1 MDNFVGTPRHLV
13 LIDGHSLAYRAFYAL
28 PDTLRTS
35 TGEPTNA
42 VFGFTS
48 MLIKLLSERDPD
60 AVVVAFD
67 KGRDEQRA
75 ALFPGYKAQRDAPP
89 ETFRPQVDLIRR
101 VVDAFGFPLLEQQ
114 GVEADDL
121 IATVA
126 TDAVHNGWQ
135 VSIVTG
141 DRDALQLVQP
151 GITVLYTVKGISEL
165 AALDAAAV
173 EEKYGVTPAQYRDY
187 AALRGDTS
195 DNLPGVPGVGEK
207 TAAKLLQQFGS
218 VAALYDSL
226 DQVAGAKV
234 VESLKANAEQVRINQ
249 NVMMLKTDVDVTLD
263 VASLEPIRIDM
274 DVLAPLFD
282 ALQFRSL
289 YDRLLRDVAVE
300 PPTLSAQ
307 TTTQDSTVHSVDLRA
322 FATWWER
329 AGASHVAVAVHTEGI
344 CPDIALTQLAA
355 TTGDGEV
362 YVCDVDGA
370 DAPIVLRA
378 VADAAARII
387 THDSKQLCH
396 AFAAYGLDVG
406 PVFFDTQL
414 AAYLLAPD
422 RNDVTLAALVGQYL
436 GRPHHAADSES
447 TDGQLSFVV
456 DTAVTHRAVGQDATA
471 IWELYDVLHARL
483 GEAEQQ
489 ELHDTIESPLA
500 PVLATMERRG
510 IALDLDVLDELRQ
523 RLNTKI
529 AALADEIYGYA
540 EEKFNLASGPQ
551 LQRILFDVL
560 KLPKTRKIKTGY
572 STDAKALARLVD
584 HHPIVPALLAWRES
598 TKLLTTYVDALPPLR
613 HAKTGR
619 IHTTF
624 SQTSTATGRLSSFK
638 PNLQNIPIRRG
649 EGREIRRA
657 FVPSGGYDRLLV
669 ADYSQIEL
677 RLLAHLSKDPG
688 LLDAFASGEDIHAT
702 TAAKVF
708 DTPLADVDTVL
719 RDRAKAVNYGLA
731 YGLTAYG
738 LAQQLDIPVD
748 DAEQLV
754 NAYFA
759 RFPGVK
765 TYLDQVVEDARSTGY
780 TTTLFGRRRYLPDL
794 ASDNRN
800 LRQNAER
807 MALNAP
813 IQGTAADIIKRAMIV
828 LEHELTASGVGAR
841 MLLQVHDEVVLEVV
855 ERDVGQ
861 ATDLVVDV
869 LSHIA
874 ALDVPLDVD
883 TATGLTWYDAQKH

>member
-1 MDNFVGTPRHLV
+1 MGTPRHLV

-28 PDTLRTS
+28 PDTLRTT

-48 MLIKLLSERDPD
+48 MLIKLLAERDPD
-60 AVVVAFD
+60 AVIVAFD
-67 KGRDEQRA
+67 KGRDEQRT

-101 VVDAFGFPLLEQQ
+101 VVNAFGFPLLEKQ

-126 TDAVHNGWQ
+126 TDAIANGWHA
-135 VSIVTG
+135 SIVTG

-173 EEKYGVTPAQYRDY
+173 EDKYGVSPAQYLDY
-187 AALRGDTS
+187 AALRGDNS

-218 VAALYDSL
+218 VDALYENL
-226 DQVAGAKV
+226 DQVRGVKV
-234 VESLKANAEQVRINQ
+234 VENLKENVAQVRVNQ
-249 NVMMLKTDVDVTLD
+249 NVMTLKTDVEVSVDVT
-263 VASLEPIRIDM
+263 ALEPIQIDM
-274 DVLAPLFD
+274 DELAPLFD
-282 ALQFRSL
+282 ALQFRTL
-289 YDRLLRDVAVE
+289 YERLLRDVSVQ
-300 PPTLSAQ
+300 PPTV
-307 TTTQDSTVHSVDLRA
+307 DSTVATKDLAVRSVDTDA
-322 FATWWER
+322 FSAWWETT
-329 AGASHVAVAVHTEGI
+329 GEQNIAVAVTTDGASPEVT
-344 CPDIALTQLAA
+344 LTQLAA
-355 TTGDGEV
+355 TTGEGEV
-362 YVCDVDGA
+362 YVCDLNGEKA
-370 DAPIVLRA
+370 SLLLQQ
-378 VADAAARII
+378 VADAAARLI
-387 THDSKQLCH
+387 THDSKRLWH
-396 AFAAYGLDVG
+396 AFAAHDLSVG
-406 PVFFDTQL
+406 PVLFDTQL

-422 RNDVTLAALVGQYL
+422 RNDVTLSALVGQFL
-436 GRPHHAADSES
+436 GRPHHTTDPES
-447 TDGQLSFVV
+447 HDGQLSFVV
-456 DTAVTHRAVGQDATA
+456 DTAATHGALANDAAAVA
-471 IWELYDVLHARL
+471 ELYDTLKGRL
-483 GEAEQQ
+483 AEADQQ
-489 ELHDTIESPLA
+489 KLHDTIETPLA

-510 IALDLDVLDELRQ
+510 IALDLDVLNELRQ
-523 RLNTKI
+523 RLHTKI
-529 AALADEIYGYA
+529 SALADEIYGYA
-540 EEKFNLASGPQ
+540 GDTFNLASGPQ
-551 LQRILFDVL
+551 LQRVLFDEL
-560 KLPKTRKIKTGY
+560 NLPKTRKIKTGY

-584 HHPIVPALLAWRES
+584 QHPIVPALLAWRES

-657 FVPSGGYDRLLV
+657 FVPSDGYDRLLV

-688 LLDAFASGEDIHAT
+688 LLEAFASGEDIHAT

-731 YGLTAYG
+731 YGLTSYG

-748 DAEQLV
+748 DAETLV

-765 TYLDQVVEDARSTGY
+765 TYLDGVVEDARKTGY

-828 LEHELTASGVGAR
+828 LEHELSSSGLDAR

-855 ERDVGQ
+855 ERDVQ
-861 ATDLVVDV
+861 KATALVVDV
-869 LSHIA
+869 LSHVA
-874 ALDVPLDVD
+874 ELDVPLDVD